1 MASEESL
8 RRGRPNP
15 QHNMLDFVDLGERVP
30 RDHRR
35 RRIKAVADAALT
47 RVSPEFDRM
56 KCARA
61 GARNQASVASR
72 K

>member
-1 MASEESL
+1 
-8 RRGRPNP
+8 
-15 QHNMLDFVDLGERVP
+15 MLAIVDLEERVP
-30 RDHRR
+30 WDHPL